1 MLLFTC
7 GCQDDTSH
15 ELDKLVE
22 SSPSADIPE
31 YDSLY
36 VPIEVAMQVALH
48 LNEYGILVPEVV
60 NARRKEKKEKRLR
73 ALRPL
78 RTVKSAM
85 LFISL
90 IMSKMKALPS
100 LLLMSG

>member
-36 VPIEVAMQVALH
+36 VPIEVATQVALH

-60 NARRKEKKEKRLR
+60 NARRKEKKEKKI
-73 ALRPL
+73 
-78 RTVKSAM
+78 KS
-85 LFISL
+85 
-90 IMSKMKALPS
+90 SKSMFKFWKARVRD
-100 LLLMSG
+100 